1 MGRPPSRDRFKQE
14 RLHLAGL
21 IDQAL
26 KIGQRGDGTKKQHW
40 QPWTEVEFA
49 RKVSTGP
56 STISDWRDS
65 ENPSRPVNIQPLLRV
80 FYGDI
85 PAYAEAKAAMLKAW
99 KRAAGIDSD
108 DPPDPRDIKTFN
120 EVAEVVHLMVNQPTP
135 DNQGNLIVPYT
146 LRLRCDEHREI
157 EIKVDGAPVTVAM
170 DIGVTKPVFK
180 VRSDDWQPMQ
190 DTIFRKKKHPHT
202 APGPCPDSVLLTDER
217 DGGGRVVGEPL
228 EDEPHVLM
236 EKTGIGGEAAI
247 ILSVVV
253 PRDGFSVSLC
263 GGAPASARQQD
274 VIDAILA
281 EAIPRDKENPGRLE
295 VASAVVKPGAEKSR
309 T

>member
-1 MGRPPSRDRFKQE
+1 MGRPPIRDRFRQE
-14 RLHLAGL
+14 RLHLAAL
-21 IDQAL
+21 IDHAL
-26 KIGQRGDGTKKQHW
+26 KIGQRGDGTQKQYW

-49 RKVSTGP
+49 GKVHTGP

-65 ENPSRPVNIQPLLRV
+65 ENPSRPGNIIPLLKS

-108 DPPDPRDIKTFN
+108 DPPDPREIKTFN
-120 EVAEVVHLMVNQPTP
+120 EVAEVVQLMVNQPTP

-180 VRSDDWQPMQ
+180 VRSDDWQPVQ

-202 APGPCPDSVLLTDER
+202 APGPCQDSVFLIEQR

-228 EDEPHVLM
+228 EDEPHVVM
-236 EKTGIGGEAAI
+236 EKTGIGDCAEI

-263 GGAPASARQQD
+263 DGAPPSATQQD

-281 EAIPRDKENPGRLE
+281 EAIPRDQENPGRLE
-295 VASAVVKPGAEKSR
+295 VASAVVKPNADKSR
-309 T
+309 P